1 MQIRLIGASGSVP
14 WKGKAYF
21 VSNALSGKWVGVEPV
36 EDKLLVRYQQ
46 MYLCEIDLKTDRITS
61 FLQPVKKVNRLET
74 ATTGGGRLPKPRKRS
89 S

>member
-1 MQIRLIGASGSVP
+1 
-14 WKGKAYF
+14 
-21 VSNALSGKWVGVEPV
+21 
-36 EDKLLVRYQQ
+36 

-61 FLQPVKKVNRLET
+61 FLQPVKKANLLET

>member
-1 MQIRLIGASGSVP
+1 MQVRLIGATWSES
-14 WKGKAYF
+14 WKGKAF
-21 VSNALSGKWVGVEPV
+21 LSVMRSVASGWAWM

-61 FLQPVKKVNRLET
+61 FLQPVKKANRLET